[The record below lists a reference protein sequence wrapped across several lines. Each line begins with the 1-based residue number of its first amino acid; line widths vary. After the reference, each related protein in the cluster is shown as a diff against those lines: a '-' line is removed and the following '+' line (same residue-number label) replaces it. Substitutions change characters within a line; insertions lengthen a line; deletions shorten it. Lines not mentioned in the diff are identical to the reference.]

1 VELPT
6 DVAIKL
12 TMLLFKGTN
21 FLTSTGFSANFY
33 FLANGFLTC
42 VCLTFTFFGV
52 WGATTMAAFFSG

>member
-1 VELPT
+1 LELELAT
-6 DVAIKL
+6 DVVIKL

-21 FLTSTGFSANFY
+21 FLASTGFSVSLN

-52 WGATTMAAFFSG
+52 WGATT